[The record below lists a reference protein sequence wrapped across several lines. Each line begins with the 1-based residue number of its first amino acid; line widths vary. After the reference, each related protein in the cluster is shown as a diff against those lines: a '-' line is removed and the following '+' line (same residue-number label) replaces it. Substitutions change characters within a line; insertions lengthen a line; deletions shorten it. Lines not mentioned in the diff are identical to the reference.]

1 MIVIEK
7 QYIPAFE
14 IEKAKIQDQ
23 LDANFIDIVPVEIL
37 NDNFILPESVLVDDI
52 FKQIFVNFKDYVIR
66 EVAQDEFFKTEI
78 NETKKG

>member
-7 QYIPAFE
+7 QYIPGFE

-37 NDNFILPESVLVDDI
+37 NDNFILPESVLVDNI
-52 FKQIFVNFKDYVIR
+52 FKQIFVNFKDYVTR

>member
-7 QYIPAFE
+7 QYIPGFK

-37 NDNFILPESVLVDDI
+37 NDNFILDELVLLDDI
-52 FKQIFVNFKDYVIR
+52 FKQIFVNFKDYVTR

-78 NETKKG
+78 Q

>member
-7 QYIPAFE
+7 QYIPGFN

-37 NDNFILPESVLVDDI
+37 NDNFILPELVLVDDI
-52 FKQIFVNFKDYVIR
+52 FKQIFVNFKDYVTR

>member
-1 MIVIEK
+1 MIVIKK
-7 QYIPAFE
+7 QYIPGFL

-37 NDNFILPESVLVDDI
+37 NDNFILPELVLVDDI
-52 FKQIFVNFKDYVIR
+52 FKQIFVNFKDYVTR

-78 NETKKG
+78 NETKKR

>member
-7 QYIPAFE
+7 QYIPGFE

-23 LDANFIDIVPVEIL
+23 LDALFIDIVPVEIL
-37 NDNFILPESVLVDDI
+37 NDNFILPELVLVDDI
-52 FKQIFVNFKDYVIR
+52 FKQIFVNFKDYVTR

>member
-1 MIVIEK
+1 MIVIQK
-7 QYIPAFE
+7 QYIPGFE

-23 LDANFIDIVPVEIL
+23 LDALFIDIVPVEIL
-37 NDNFILPESVLVDDI
+37 NHNFILDEAVLLDDI
-52 FKQIFVNFKDYVIR
+52 FKQIFVNFKDYVTR

>member
-7 QYIPAFE
+7 QYIAGFN

-23 LDANFIDIVPVEIL
+23 LDELYIDIVPVPIL
-37 NDNFILPESVLVDDI
+37 NDNFILPESVLVDEI

-66 EVAQDEFFKTEI
+66 EVADNEFIKVEL
-78 NETKKG
+78 

>member
-7 QYIPAFE
+7 QYIPGFL

-23 LDANFIDIVPVEIL
+23 LDALFIDIVPVEIL
-37 NDNFILPESVLVDDI
+37 NENFILEEAVLLDNI

-66 EVAQDEFFKTEI
+66 EVAEDEFFKTEI
-78 NETKKG
+78 Q